1 MSKFK
6 IVLSD
11 FSICRISVIFKGNGL
26 HRAKKKD
33 HYLSMM
39 NVVELLQTLI
49 RIPSVNSDNAPG
61 TDQVDEQGMA
71 DFLQK
76 YLSAAGFSVKQEEV
90 LPGRPNVIARA
101 PFKGEHDER
110 PRILLG
116 PHSDT
121 VGVSGME
128 FDPFCG
134 DLVHGKILGRGAS
147 DTKGPMAAM
156 LIALVENIDL
166 LVDLPVAVDFVA
178 FMGEESSQQGS
189 KHFAKHHA
197 DEYVFAVAGEPTSL
211 NVVNVTKGCTW
222 LTVTAKGKAS
232 HSSQPERG
240 ENAVMILAR
249 VLDLMNRKLSNRLAT
264 YTHPVLGHSTI
275 NIGTF
280 HGGTRPNIVPDFAE
294 AEIDIRMT
302 PSLMEAGGGRELT
315 TAFIEEMKLPLKLTK
330 SHENPPME
338 TAESNPYIQS
348 MLSAWPSS
356 RCVGAPW
363 FSDAAH
369 LSKGGIPSICVGPGS
384 IDQAHTKDEF
394 ILVED
399 LEQGVQFFSAFIQS
413 LI

>member
-1 MSKFK
+1 
-6 IVLSD
+6 
-11 FSICRISVIFKGNGL
+11 
-26 HRAKKKD
+26 
-33 HYLSMM
+33 MM

-71 DFLQK
+71 DFLTN
-76 YLSAAGFSVKQEEV
+76 YLDLMGFSVVQEEV
-90 LPGRPNVIARA
+90 LPGRPNVVARA
-101 PFKGEHDER
+101 PYEGEKDER

-121 VGVSGME
+121 VGVAGME

-134 DLVHGKILGRGAS
+134 DLVDGKILGRGAS

-156 LIALVENIDL
+156 ITALLENVDL
-166 LVDLPVAVDFVA
+166 LAKLPVAIDFVA

-189 KHFAKHHA
+189 KHFAKHHGS
-197 DEYVFAVAGEPTSL
+197 EYEFAIAGEPTSL
-211 NVVNVTKGCTW
+211 KVVNVTKGCSW
-222 LTVTAKGKAS
+222 LTLTAEGKAA

-240 ENAVMILAR
+240 ENAIMILAR
-249 VLDLMNRKLSNRLAT
+249 SLDLMNRKLANRLAT
-264 YTHPVLGHSTI
+264 YTHSVLGHSTL
-275 NIGTF
+275 NIGTL
-280 HGGTRPNIVPDFAE
+280 HGGTRPNIVPDHAV

-302 PSLMEAGGGRELT
+302 PSLMEAGGGSEVT
-315 TAFIEEMKLPLKLTK
+315 AAFIEEMKLPVKLTA

-338 TAESNPYIQS
+338 TAESNVYIQKI
-348 MLSAWPSS
+348 LEAWPSS
-356 RCVGAPW
+356 ECVGAPW

-369 LSKGGIPSICVGPGS
+369 LAKGGIPSVCAGPGS

-399 LEQGVQFFSAFIQS
+399 LEEGVKFFSAFIQS
-413 LI
+413 FENR